1 MDERLW
7 EGLGK
12 RPISR
17 RRLLGG
23 ALSASA
29 VAFLAACSKTVKSP
43 TGGTTT
49 TPVPTKLE
57 DALSI
62 YNWENYINPDTVTK
76 FTAEFGVTPTLD
88 FYPSNEDLE
97 AKIKAGA
104 TGYDVCAPTLYMVQ
118 IMGYEDGT
126 LLELDH
132 SLIPNLT
139 NCDPTFLNT
148 VLDPGN
154 KYSVPKDTGTTG
166 FGYRSDKV
174 SETMTSWEDFYSLAS
189 KYSGRYTVL
198 DSAPEVIGSAL
209 KLLGYS
215 YNSDSGAEVDKAT
228 DELVKLKPHLR
239 SIDSVNYDVMLQ
251 DGDAWVT
258 LGWNG
263 DVLVAAGNAPAGTVH
278 YVVPS
283 EGTEVWVD
291 NWCILKAAPHPAIS
305 HTFLNWILTPENQGL
320 ETSYTYYASAVDA
333 AKEFVDPAVAG
344 DPAVYPE
351 DTVLS
356 KLEVFT
362 PTPDI
367 LQLRTDAF
375 AKFKAA

>member
-1 MDERLW
+1 M
-7 EGLGK
+7 
-12 RPISR
+12 
-17 RRLLGG
+17 
-23 ALSASA
+23 
-29 VAFLAACSKTVKSP
+29 FLAACSKKVNAPSGS
-43 TGGTTT
+43 GGSTA
-49 TPVPTKLE
+49 PVPTELE

-62 YNWENYINPDTVTK
+62 YNWENYLNPDTLTK
-76 FTAEFGVTPTLD
+76 FAAEFGVTPTLD

-104 TGYDVCAPTLYMVQ
+104 TGYDLCAPTLYMVQ

-132 SLIPNLT
+132 SRIPNLA
-139 NCDPTFLNT
+139 NCDPKYVNLS
-148 VLDPGN
+148 LDPGN

-174 SETMTSWEDFYSLAS
+174 SETMATWEDFFSLAS

-198 DSAPEVIGSAL
+198 DSAPEVVGAAL
-209 KLLGYS
+209 KMLGYS

-228 DELVKLKPHLR
+228 DELIKIKPHLAA
-239 SIDSVNYDVMLQ
+239 IDSVNYDVMLQ
-251 DGDAWVT
+251 NGEAWVT

-278 YVVPS
+278 YVVPT
-283 EGTEVWVD
+283 EGTEVWID
-291 NWCILKAAPHPAIS
+291 NWCILKDAPHPAIS
-305 HTFLNWILTPENQGL
+305 HAFLNWILDPKNQGL

-333 AKEFVDPAVAG
+333 AKQYVDPTVAS
-344 DPAVYPE
+344 DPAVYPA
-351 DTVLS
+351 DAVIS

-362 PTPDI
+362 PTPEI